1 MSNSQR
7 KKAISSYEVA
17 YSSSDFEEIQA
28 RYRKKILLTLLQEIQ
43 PKSLLE
49 VGCGWDTIANHWQA
63 FDQCTIIEPG
73 EKFAENARTSSSAV
87 SGVTVIEQ
95 FLEEANSE
103 LSGKKF
109 DVILLSGLLHE
120 VPDPLSML
128 KQIKGY
134 CHSKTVVHIN
144 VPNATSMHRLLAL
157 EMGIISDV
165 FEPSALQQHLR
176 QPRIF
181 DIEQLKYMGIEAGFQ
196 VNQTGSYFIKPFTH
210 QQMTVFLNQGLLTT
224 AMLDGFWGLSK
235 HFPNAGSEIY
245 VNLSL

>member
-1 MSNSQR
+1 MINSQR
-7 KKAISSYEVA
+7 KEAISSYEVA

-28 RYRKKILLTLLQEIQ
+28 RYRKKILLTLLQEIK

-63 FDQCTIIEPG
+63 FDQLTIIEPG
-73 EKFAENARTSSSAV
+73 KKFAEHARTSLRDV

-95 FLEEANSE
+95 FLEDAHSD
-103 LSGKKF
+103 LCKKKF
-109 DVILLSGLLHE
+109 DLILLSGLLHE
-120 VPDPLSML
+120 VPDPLSMM

-134 CHSKTVVHIN
+134 CHSKTVVHMN

-165 FEPSALQQHLR
+165 YQPSALQQHLK

-181 DIEQLKYMGIEAGFQ
+181 DIEQLKSIGIEAGFQ
-196 VNQTGSYFIKPFTH
+196 VNKTGSYFIKPFTH
-210 QQMTVFLNQGLLTT
+210 QQMTDLLNQGLLTT
-224 AMLDGFWGLSK
+224 TMLDGFWGLSK
-235 HFPNAGSEIY
+235 YFPNAGSEIY